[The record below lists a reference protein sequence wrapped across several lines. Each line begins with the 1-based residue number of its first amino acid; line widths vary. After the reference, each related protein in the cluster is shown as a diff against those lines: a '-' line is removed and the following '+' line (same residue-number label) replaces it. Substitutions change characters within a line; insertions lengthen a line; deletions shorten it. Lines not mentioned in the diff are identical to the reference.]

1 MIGPMMPSNKSNR
14 SREEGP
20 WHGQSILLESEI
32 AWLLL
37 VSILDILITTALL
50 HRGPQFVESNPLAAW
65 FFRRYNVAGLVLYK
79 FVLISAVVVIAE
91 LVERIRPGRGKFVLR
106 IGIIAASGVVIYSI
120 LLHLRHPF

>member
-1 MIGPMMPSNKSNR
+1 MFPSNR
-14 SREEGP
+14 GQRAGGEGP
-20 WHGQSILLESEI
+20 WHGRSVLLESEI

-37 VSILDILITTALL
+37 VSILDILLTTALL

-91 LVERIRPGRGKFVLR
+91 LVERIKPGRGRFVLR
-106 IGIIAASGVVIYSI
+106 IGIIAATAVVIYSI
-120 LLHLRHPF
+120 MLHLRHPS